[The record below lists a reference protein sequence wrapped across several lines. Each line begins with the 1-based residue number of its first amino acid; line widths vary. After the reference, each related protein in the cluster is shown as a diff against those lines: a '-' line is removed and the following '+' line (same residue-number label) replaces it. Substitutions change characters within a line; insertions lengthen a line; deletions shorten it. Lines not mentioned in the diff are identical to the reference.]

1 MPTLSDPKLAITVA
15 TGSGNATVTVSVDVS
30 FTQGEKSLMGVFPD
44 LDYIV
49 TCKAIGAD
57 SGSDDDNLFQ
67 VGSARIRDDQN
78 DLTFSRLVAKSELD
92 EDNPGD
98 DEIYA
103 RFTCVPNPEFPLE
116 VKPAEPV
123 NSAEV
128 HGSF

>member
-103 RFTCVPNPEFPLE
+103 R
-116 VKPAEPV
+116 
-123 NSAEV
+123 
-128 HGSF
+128 

>member
-49 TCKAIGAD
+49 TCKALGAD
-57 SGSDDDNLFQ
+57 TVGDDDNLFQ
-67 VGSARIRDDQN
+67 VGFAQIRDDQD

-92 EDNPGD
+92 EDSPGD

-103 RFTCVPNPEFPLE
+103 RFTCVGNPNFPLP
-116 VKPAEPV
+116 VKSAEPV
-123 NSAEV
+123 KSSEV